1 VRFEGAVGGTNPELA
16 PRMLTKSAAK
26 AFFLGGTAV
35 TSAVF
40 LGLTWDTFRQ
50 LPGRTNAAALT
61 EQVKR
66 GKHLWEDN
74 NCMGCHTLF
83 GEGAYYAPELTK
95 VHERRGPAFIKALL
109 KDPEAM
115 YPGQRKMT
123 NYHFN
128 DEQIDS
134 LVAFFEWCGKVD
146 LNGFPAKPTLG
157 APAQVAP
164 TAVAARRPAVFS
176 QICVTCHA
184 LGGLG
189 GTVGPA
195 LDGVGT
201 RFEAAYLEKWLR
213 DPAAVKPGT
222 TMPKLPLDDV
232 QVSELVTFLSSQ
244 QTLKEVAQ

>member
-1 VRFEGAVGGTNPELA
+1 
-16 PRMLTKSAAK
+16 MLSKSAAK
-26 AFFLGGTAV
+26 AFFLGGTAI
-35 TSAVF
+35 TMAVF
-40 LGLTWDTFRQ
+40 LSLTWDTFQ
-50 LPGRTNAAALT
+50 QIPGRTNAAALT
-61 EQVKR
+61 DQVKR

-95 VHERRGPAFIKALL
+95 VFERRGPVFIRAQL

-115 YPGQRKMT
+115 FPGQRKMT
-123 NYHFN
+123 NYHFTD
-128 DEQIDS
+128 DEIEA
-134 LVAFFEWCGKVD
+134 LVAFFEWVGKVD

-157 APAQVAP
+157 APAQVQ
-164 TAVAARRPAVFS
+164 VAAAPSAQRPQVFS

-201 RFEAAYLEKWLR
+201 RLDAAYLEKWLR
-213 DPAAVKPGT
+213 DPGAVKPGT
-222 TMPKLPLDDV
+222 TMPKLPLDDA
-232 QVSELVTFLSSQ
+232 QLGELVTFLSSQ
-244 QTLKEVAQ
+244 KTLKEVAQ